1 MRAVDVIMKKRS
13 GEPLNDEEI
22 RFVIEGYVRG
32 EIPDYQVS
40 ALLMAIFFHGM
51 TPGETAKLTEV
62 MLDSGDRMDLS
73 GIPGPFVDKHS
84 TGGVGDKISLPLAPM
99 VAACGIKVPMMSGR
113 ALGHTGGTLDKLE
126 SIPGYFT
133 GLELAAFRKGL
144 VEEGFAMTGQTAR
157 VVPADKKLYALRD
170 VTGTVE
176 SIPLITASILSKKV
190 AEGAEG
196 IVFDVKCGS
205 GAFMKTFGDAEALAQ
220 SLVATGT
227 AMGKRIVAVLTDMSQ
242 PLGYK
247 VGNFLE
253 VEETIDCLEGRGPED
268 VMELT
273 FRLGAWMLVLGGA
286 AQNIDEGRARC
297 EKAISSGAA
306 LDLFYRNVV
315 RQGGRVGELRARRG
329 TWRSGFSREIR
340 ADRDGFI
347 ASIDALRIGLAGV
360 YLGVGRNRTEDSV
373 SPTAGFIFEKKRG
386 ARVKKGEL
394 ITVAYGKDSESLES
408 AAPLAASAISITDA
422 APGPSPLILEE
433 ITAQ

>member
-1 MRAVDVIMKKRS
+1 
-13 GEPLNDEEI
+13 
-22 RFVIEGYVRG
+22 
-32 EIPDYQVS
+32 
-40 ALLMAIFFHGM
+40 
-51 TPGETAKLTEV
+51 
-62 MLDSGDRMDLS
+62 
-73 GIPGPFVDKHS
+73 
-84 TGGVGDKISLPLAPM
+84 
-99 VAACGIKVPMMSGR
+99 
-113 ALGHTGGTLDKLE
+113 
-126 SIPGYFT
+126 
-133 GLELAAFRKGL
+133 
-144 VEEGFAMTGQTAR
+144 
-157 VVPADKKLYALRD
+157 
-170 VTGTVE
+170 
-176 SIPLITASILSKKV
+176 
-190 AEGAEG
+190 
-196 IVFDVKCGS
+196 
-205 GAFMKTFGDAEALAQ
+205 
-220 SLVATGT
+220 
-227 AMGKRIVAVLTDMSQ
+227 
-242 PLGYK
+242 
-247 VGNFLE
+247 
-253 VEETIDCLEGRGPED
+253 
-268 VMELT
+268 MELT